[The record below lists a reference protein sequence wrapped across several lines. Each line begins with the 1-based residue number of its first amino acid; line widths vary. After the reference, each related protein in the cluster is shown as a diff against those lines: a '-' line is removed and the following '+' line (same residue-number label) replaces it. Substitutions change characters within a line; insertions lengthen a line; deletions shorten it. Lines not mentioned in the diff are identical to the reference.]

1 MLWWL
6 RPELI
11 SRAAGREAQENAM
24 KCLKVLL
31 VAAGLMIFA
40 PAISLAGDVKV
51 IANSSVKADT
61 ISTAEL
67 KRVFLEEKNS
77 LADGTH
83 VEPVLQKGGP
93 AHAAFLEEYLGRS
106 EDDLQMYYR
115 TLVFTGRGSMPKAFG
130 SDAEVVAYVARTRG
144 AIGYV
149 SSAASVGGVKTLAI
163 GVPSSSA
170 ERKLITRVEPD
181 YPETL
186 KRLNIGGTVRLRV
199 SISAKGNVEDVE
211 LLGGNPILGES
222 ATAAVKKWVYA
233 AGRSR
238 TIAEVSIL
246 FDGH

>member
-1 MLWWL
+1 
-6 RPELI
+6 
-11 SRAAGREAQENAM
+11 M
-24 KCLKVLL
+24 KCLKILL
-31 VAAGLMIFA
+31 VAAGLMIFVPWNA
-40 PAISLAGDVKV
+40 FASDVKV

-61 ISTAEL
+61 ISAGEL
-67 KRVFLEEKNS
+67 KKVFLEEKTS
-77 LADGTH
+77 LGDGKH
-83 VEPVLQKGGP
+83 VEPVLEKDGP
-93 AHAAFLEEYLGRS
+93 VHAAFLQEYLGIS
-106 EDDLQMYYR
+106 EDDLQTYYS
-115 TLVFTGRGSMPKAFG
+115 TLVFTGKGFMPKVLG

-149 SSAASVGGVKTLAI
+149 SDAASVEGVKILAI
-163 GVPSSSA
+163 GVPSGNA

-211 LLGGNPILGES
+211 LLGGNPILGE
-222 ATAAVKKWVYA
+222 AAAAAVKKWVYT

-246 FDGH
+246 FGRR

>member
-1 MLWWL
+1 
-6 RPELI
+6 
-11 SRAAGREAQENAM
+11 M
-24 KCLKVLL
+24 KCPKVLL

-40 PAISLAGDVKV
+40 PVNALAGDVKV

-61 ISTAEL
+61 ISAAEL
-67 KRVFLEEKNS
+67 KRVFLEEKIS

-83 VEPVLQKGGP
+83 VEPVLEKDGLV
-93 AHAAFLEEYLGRS
+93 HEAFLQEYLGMS
-106 EDDLQMYYR
+106 EDDLQAYYR
-115 TLVFTGRGSMPKAFG
+115 TLLFTGKGFMPKAFG
-130 SDAEVVAYVARTRG
+130 SDAEVVAHVARTRG

-149 SSAASVGGVKTLAI
+149 SSAASPGGVRTLAI
-163 GVPSSSA
+163 GVPSRSA

-186 KRLNIGGTVRLRV
+186 KRLNIGGTVRLQV
-199 SISAKGNVEDVE
+199 SISAKGKVEEVE

-238 TIAEVSIL
+238 TIAEVSIS
-246 FDGH
+246 FGGY